1 MIDVKDIPIGKK
13 RVRPVKLQGDF
24 ESRRLWQHVTNALKV
39 GDINT
44 ASEHKRVVSDLYILY
59 TRLVLI
65 AKLLIGCQ
73 FYSLIIEDT
82 SYVHASI

>member
-59 TRLVLI
+59 TSINCKIVNWVSIL
-65 AKLLIGCQ
+65 
-73 FYSLIIEDT
+73 FS
-82 SYVHASI
+82 SY

>member
-1 MIDVKDIPIGKK
+1 MKKVIDVKDIPIEKK

-44 ASEHKRVVSDLYILY
+44 ASEHKRVVSDP
-59 TRLVLI
+59 
-65 AKLLIGCQ
+65 
-73 FYSLIIEDT
+73 
-82 SYVHASI
+82 

>member
-44 ASEHKRVVSDLYILY
+44 ASEHKRVVSDLYIY
-59 TRLVLI
+59 YIQVLI